1 MRLRG
6 LVVLLRIGI
15 LASTRAT
22 DMEAILEAIRNK
34 RLNAEIV
41 CLISNKKNAYA
52 LERARRNGIEA
63 IFVDPKGKDPV
74 EYDMEIALELERRKV
89 DLVLLIGYNRL
100 LSPQFVKKFRNR
112 IMNIHP
118 SLLPAFPGWDLN
130 VHRAVLESG
139 VKITGCTLH
148 FVDEKMDAGP
158 IILQKAVEV
167 REDDDEES
175 LKRRVQEAESEVLVE
190 GIRLFQEGRI
200 IVEQGKTRILREG
213 ETKPLSNHRD

>member
-1 MRLRG
+1 MCIRG
-6 LVVLLRIGI
+6 RRGLLRIGI
-15 LASTRAT
+15 LASTRGT
-22 DMEAILEAIRNK
+22 DMEAILKAIRDK
-34 RLNAEIV
+34 KLNAEIV
-41 CLISNKKNAYA
+41 CVISNRKDAYA

-63 IFVDPKGKDPV
+63 IFMDPKGKDPA
-74 EYDMEIALELERRKV
+74 EYDMEVAAELERRRV
-89 DLVLLIGYNRL
+89 DLVLLIGYNRI
-100 LSPQFVKKFRNR
+100 LSPPFVKKFRNR

-148 FVDEKMDAGP
+148 FVEEKMDAGP

-167 REDDDEES
+167 RDDDNEET
-175 LKRRVQEAESEVLVE
+175 LKKRVQEAEGEVLVE

-200 IVEQGKTRILREG
+200 IVEHGKVKILRGG
-213 ETKPLSNHRD
+213 ETKPPTNLSD

>member
-1 MRLRG
+1 
-6 LVVLLRIGI
+6 VCALLRIGI

-22 DMEAILEAIRNK
+22 DMEPILEAIRDK

-41 CLISNKKNAYA
+41 CLISNKKDAYA

-63 IFVDPKGKDPV
+63 IFIDPKGKDPV
-74 EYDMEIALELERRKV
+74 DYDMQVAVELERRKV
-89 DLVLLIGYNRL
+89 DLVLLIGYNRI

-118 SLLPAFPGWDLN
+118 SLLPAFLGWDLN

-158 IILQKAVEV
+158 IIIQKAVEV
-167 REDDDEES
+167 REDDDEET
-175 LKRRVQEAESEVLVE
+175 LKRRVQEAEGEALVE

-200 IVEQGKTRILREG
+200 IVEHGKARILRGG
-213 ETKPLSNHRD
+213 EEKPLQDRC

>member
-1 MRLRG
+1 MCA
-6 LVVLLRIGI
+6 LLRIGI

-22 DMEAILEAIRNK
+22 DMEPILQAIRDK

-41 CLISNKKNAYA
+41 CLISNKKDAYA

-63 IFVDPKGKDPV
+63 IFIDPKGKDPV
-74 EYDMEIALELERRKV
+74 DYDMQVAVELERRKV

-100 LSPQFVKKFRNR
+100 LSPRFVKKFRNR

-158 IILQKAVEV
+158 IIIQRAVEV
-167 REDDDEES
+167 REDDDEET
-175 LKRRVQEAESEVLVE
+175 LKRRVQEAEGEALVE

-200 IVEQGKTRILREG
+200 IVEHGKARILRGG
-213 ETKPLSNHRD
+213 EAKPLPDRC